1 MLIVCP
7 SCKARFSLDD
17 GKVGAEGVK
26 LRCSKCR
33 AIFRVVRKGTPP
45 AGHAPVPP
53 STPPQA
59 APSVV
64 KAHAPAAAVSA
75 PVRERVKVVVAHE
88 SASFC
93 AAVQRVLA
101 PEPFDV
107 FVYNDGRE
115 TLAAIEEMVP
125 SVVLLDVALP
135 SMYGFEVCD
144 AIRKNPALAA
154 VKIIL
159 IASIYDKTRYKRS
172 PKSLYGA
179 DDYIEKHHIPDSL
192 AAMVYRLVAG
202 QAPADALPAKSAATE
217 EVGHA
222 SPEELSHQEIADQEA
237 TRQELRQDEEQETSI
252 PAAESSP
259 ELAEAH
265 VKAKR
270 LARIIVSDIVL
281 YNQAQVEEGARK
293 GTLYALLADDIREGT
308 ALYERRV
315 PVEVRNGS
323 SYLKD
328 AFEELIAKKK
338 QELGL

>member
-1 MLIVCP
+1 MP
-7 SCKARFSLDD
+7 Q
-17 GKVGAEGVK
+17 
-26 LRCSKCR
+26 
-33 AIFRVVRKGTPP
+33 P
-45 AGHAPVPP
+45 A
-53 STPPQA
+53 PPQA
-59 APSVV
+59 APPAV
-64 KAHAPAAAVSA
+64 KQAVPPVAAVSA
-75 PVRERVKVVVAHE
+75 PASDRVKVVVAHE

-115 TLAAIEEMVP
+115 TLAAIEQMVP
-125 SVVLLDVALP
+125 AVVLLDVALP

-144 AIRKNPALAA
+144 AVRKNPALAT

-202 QAPADALPAKSAATE
+202 QVPADALPAKSVPAE
-217 EVGHA
+217 EEGHA
-222 SPEELSHQEIADQEA
+222 SPEELSHQEIAAQEA
-237 TRQELRQDEEQETSI
+237 TRQELRQDEEQETSV

-281 YNQAQVEEGARK
+281 YNQARVEEGVRK
-293 GTLYALLADDIREGT
+293 GTLYQLLADDIREGT
-308 ALYERRV
+308 SLYERRV
-315 PVEVRNGS
+315 PTEVRSGT